1 MRFLLVSF
9 FFFISLKLTVAQNA
23 VYTICGKSGNCT
35 MTWDEFTQCKK
46 SLITTD
52 KAMSVSAFVVTVK
65 KLGKK
70 DYEFMEYTSKTNNFP
85 KEALEM
91 IDKLKKDKKLGDTIE
106 ISNVEVVQSGKA
118 ARKVNGMIITLN

>member
-1 MRFLLVSF
+1 
-9 FFFISLKLTVAQNA
+9 
-23 VYTICGKSGNCT
+23 

-46 SLITTD
+46 SLLPVD

-70 DYEFMEYTSKTNNFP
+70 DVEFMEYTSKTNNFP

-91 IDKLKKDKKLGDTIE
+91 IDKLKKDKKLGDQIE

-118 ARKVNGMIITLN
+118 ARKVNGMIIRLAN